1 MSEREPYSYS
11 RYFTETTMSDKNVE
25 TLRRKIRF
33 SIVFE
38 TLPPPPRFFSPNQTV
53 LIFLFIRLHRLQRL
67 NNIELG
73 PGPANIRELTLDAGT
88 IEQEAKYRKAS
99 FSKGVSATYVAYC
112 SLRLRLMRG
121 VFSNA
126 NNINL
131 F

>member
-1 MSEREPYSYS
+1 MSERVPYSYS

-38 TLPPPPRFFSPNQTV
+38 TLPPARPPPPPFFSPNQTV

-73 PGPANIRELTLDAGT
+73 PGPADIRELTLDAGA
-88 IEQEAKYRKAS
+88 IE
-99 FSKGVSATYVAYC
+99 
-112 SLRLRLMRG
+112 
-121 VFSNA
+121 
-126 NNINL
+126 
-131 F
+131 